1 MVDTV
6 LADIHTAP
14 CEAQQFPHTQG
25 AGEGQIDRQGQKR
38 IFAKGKGRHKR
49 LRVPNIP
56 LMLFDFGHCGV
67 LCWISRHDGIP
78 SRSPLYSSLRFLEAD
93 KDLAGV
99 SSPTPPL
106 AFSPIQCINE
116 SPCADVCGQH
126 RAIFYT
132 SNNFETGTSSTSAI
146 LNSVSIDT
154 PKGQAYAV
162 SVV

>member
-1 MVDTV
+1 MAKPRCKKTGCQADT
-6 LADIHTAP
+6 LLQKSLYSITACTAAVP
-14 CEAQQFPHTQG
+14 FPASAATSYSSLGFRLLMRQQFLHNVD
-25 AGEGQIDRQGQKR
+25 QIERTES
-38 IFAKGKGRHKR
+38 H
-49 LRVPNIP
+49 
-56 LMLFDFGHCGV
+56 
-67 LCWISRHDGIP
+67 GIP
-78 SRSPLYSSLRFLEAD
+78 SQSPLYSSLRFLEAD
-93 KDLAGV
+93 KDRAGV

-116 SPCADVCGQH
+116 SSCADVCGQH